1 MYTLDQRNTIGGL
14 FRATFKSSQVPCT
27 RLREAIQQQCGVTI
41 SDATI
46 HRVCHGGGTR
56 GAAIQQGANA
66 YVQNV
71 AISALAKVLGLDLSA
86 YRATYLQAPEFY
98 FPDSP
103 AFRPY
108 QRSWILDCF
117 DRKVLEGLAGTCR
130 KALAGTGKTDGA
142 DHARLEVALEALSL
156 IKRKAFTA
164 VTQSEL
170 PLVES
175 VATPILGAEIAGASA
190 TLVAVRDA
198 YPAGNLSLDAERAAL
213 RQLDALNLPTAEVKE
228 AILRKVRQL
237 LEA

>member
-1 MYTLDQRNTIGGL
+1 MYTLDQRNIIGGL
-14 FRATFKSSQVPCT
+14 FRATFKSSQIPCT
-27 RLREAIQQQCGVTI
+27 RLQKAIQQQCGITI
-41 SDATI
+41 SGSTI

-56 GAAIQQGANA
+56 TEEIQQGFNA
-66 YVQNV
+66 YAQNE
-71 AISALAKVLGLDLSA
+71 AISALAKVLGIDLA
-86 YRATYLQAPEFY
+86 PYRATYQQSPEFY

-108 QRSWILDCF
+108 QRSWIFDCF

-156 IKRKAFTA
+156 IKRKTFTA

-175 VATPILGAEIAGASA
+175 VAAPIVGANIAEASA
-190 TLVAVRDA
+190 TLEAVRD
-198 YPAGNLSLDAERAAL
+198 PHPTGNLSLDAERAAL
-213 RQLDALNLPTAEVKE
+213 RQLEALNLPTAEVKE